1 MFDIFYE
8 LIVLC
13 GGMQSQLEV
22 YVVSF
27 FKTFSRFEGM
37 VLACYV
43 STEFGSVE
51 KEVSKGCTEGCL
63 LKFLVN
69 TEKCKKNAAV
79 YVNEL

>member
-1 MFDIFYE
+1 M
-8 LIVLC
+8 
-13 GGMQSQLEV
+13 
-22 YVVSF
+22 VSF

-69 TEKCKKNAAV
+69 TEKCKKKMLQFMSMNCRRMR
-79 YVNEL
+79 NRPEI